1 MLLLIQKVPALIFK
15 HQLEPQN
22 VKKRKRQ
29 SIGVWPYLGEESFS
43 SSWGSIHQDVSMQA
57 FVLPGIPSCDGNVP
71 YTSLQSCLWDPQQ
84 SDSIQHFSQSHEI
97 WIYQYSK
104 NNETQMTHAEHH
116 TLQGI
121 LRSASQTPC
130 CLKTEENRGNFMVTC
145 FSLKSV
151 NSYSQELY
159 LKSDSVLFF

>member
-1 MLLLIQKVPALIFK
+1 
-15 HQLEPQN
+15 
-22 VKKRKRQ
+22 
-29 SIGVWPYLGEESFS
+29 
-43 SSWGSIHQDVSMQA
+43 
-57 FVLPGIPSCDGNVP
+57 
-71 YTSLQSCLWDPQQ
+71 
-84 SDSIQHFSQSHEI
+84 
-97 WIYQYSK
+97 
-104 NNETQMTHAEHH
+104 MTHAEHH

-121 LRSASQTPC
+121 LRSASQTPG